1 MHDKDYLN
9 QSNLQ
14 KKIISSCVTLECV
27 HMNVFAGMMRNMKW
41 AGDTENT
48 KVYIFDIKNPSSDG
62 APAAVFE
69 APPMFAY
76 HFINAYEEPSSTG
89 NGKFDIVVDFAGY
102 DTLDILKGDHA
113 YALLSNI
120 MDPELRKLQARDGRH
135 YRLRLPMPPKGSK
148 APTAPVFVKHSIL
161 VAKDKTGREFTYE
174 MPRVSPKQKTFKH
187 R

>member
-1 MHDKDYLN
+1 
-9 QSNLQ
+9 
-14 KKIISSCVTLECV
+14 
-27 HMNVFAGMMRNMKW
+27 MNVCAGMMRNMKW

-76 HFINAYEEPSSTG
+76 HFINAYEEPSSAG
-89 NGKFDIVVDFAGY
+89 NGRFDIVVDFTGY
-102 DTLDILKGDHA
+102 DTLDILKGDNA

-120 MDPELRKLQARDGRH
+120 MDPELRKLQTRDGRQ
-135 YRLRLPMPPKGSK
+135 YRLRLPMPPKGRR
-148 APTAPVFVKHSIL
+148 APSTPVFVKHSVL